1 MNPITMYRELA
12 AAGTMLA
19 SYPLDYLIRLGLP
32 VGIRLSRDAVI
43 LSHGLGG
50 DRTNLAALAA
60 WVRLAG
66 FNNVHFFEYP
76 TRQPID
82 ESAAKLVEM
91 IARNDAGS
99 GIHLIGHSL
108 GGTISRIAASRIAA
122 ANISESVV
130 RSLVTL
136 AAPYQHSEPNR
147 HEIADRH
154 EIAIF
159 GDEDPIVRP
168 PGNEHRGVFKRIAV
182 LRNTGHLGVL
192 YHPETIRITLSE
204 LWESRVRGA

>member
-1 MNPITMYRELA
+1 MNPFTVYRELA

-32 VGIRLSRDAVI
+32 VGMRLSRDAVI

-66 FNNVHFFEYP
+66 FDNVHFFEYP

-82 ESAAKLVEM
+82 ESAAQLMEL
-91 IARNDAGS
+91 ITRSETGS

-108 GGTISRIAASRIAA
+108 GGTISRIAA
-122 ANISESVV
+122 ANMREGAV

-136 AAPYQHSEPNR
+136 AAPYQHSQPN
-147 HEIADRH
+147 RH

-168 PGNEHRGVFKRIAV
+168 PGSEYRGVFKRIAV

-192 YHPETIRITLSE
+192 YHPETIGIALAE
-204 LWESRVRGA
+204 LWKNRVRSA

>member
-1 MNPITMYRELA
+1 MNPFTVYRELA

-32 VGIRLSRDAVI
+32 VGMRLSRDAVI

-66 FNNVHFFEYP
+66 FDNVHFFEYP

-82 ESAAKLVEM
+82 ESAAQLAEM

-108 GGTISRIAASRIAA
+108 GGTISRIAA
-122 ANISESVV
+122 ANMREGAV

-136 AAPYQHSEPNR
+136 AAPYQHSQPN
-147 HEIADRH
+147 RH

-168 PGNEHRGVFKRIAV
+168 PESEHRGVFKRIAV

-192 YHPETIRITLSE
+192 YHPETIRIALAE
-204 LWESRVRGA
+204 LWESRVRSA

>member
-1 MNPITMYRELA
+1 
-12 AAGTMLA
+12 
-19 SYPLDYLIRLGLP
+19 
-32 VGIRLSRDAVI
+32 

-50 DRTNLAALAA
+50 DRANLAALAA

-66 FNNVHFFEYP
+66 FDNVHFFEYP

-82 ESAAKLVEM
+82 DSAAQLVEM
-91 IARNDAGS
+91 IARNNAGS

-108 GGTISRIAASRIAA
+108 GGTISRIAATNMREGAA
-122 ANISESVV
+122 

-136 AAPYQHSEPNR
+136 AAPYR
-147 HEIADRH
+147 HAQPSPT

-168 PGNEHRGVFKRIAV
+168 PKRESSSDGVVKRAV
-182 LRNTGHLGVL
+182 VLSNTGHLGVL
-192 YHPETIRITLSE
+192 YHPETIRITLAE
-204 LWESRVRGA
+204 LWGNRVRSA

>member
-1 MNPITMYRELA
+1 MNPFTMYRELA
-12 AAGTMLA
+12 CARTMRA
-19 SYPLDYLIRLGLP
+19 SYQLDYLIRLGLP

-66 FNNVHFFEYP
+66 FDNVHFFEYP

-82 ESAAKLVEM
+82 ESAAQLAEM

-108 GGTISRIAASRIAA
+108 GGTISRIAA
-122 ANISESVV
+122 ANMREGAV

-136 AAPYQHSEPNR
+136 AAPYQHSQLN
-147 HEIADRH
+147 RH

-159 GDEDPIVRP
+159 ADGAPSVRP
-168 PGNEHRGVFKRIAV
+168 R
-182 LRNTGHLGVL
+182 
-192 YHPETIRITLSE
+192 
-204 LWESRVRGA
+204 

>member
-1 MNPITMYRELA
+1 MNPFTIYRELA
-12 AAGTMLA
+12 AAGTMVA

-50 DRTNLAALAA
+50 DRSNLVALAA
-60 WVRLAG
+60 WVRLGG
-66 FNNVHFFEYP
+66 FDNVHFFEYP

-82 ESAAKLVEM
+82 DSVAQLVEM
-91 IARNDAGS
+91 IARNGAGL
-99 GIHLIGHSL
+99 GVHLIGHSL
-108 GGTISRIAASRIAA
+108 GGTISRIATARVR
-122 ANISESVV
+122 EGVV

-136 AAPYQHSEPNR
+136 AAPYQHSQPN
-147 HEIADRH
+147 RH

-159 GDEDPIVRP
+159 GYEDPIVHP
-168 PGNEHRGVFKRIAV
+168 PKEEHRRVFKRIAV

-192 YHPETIRITLSE
+192 YHPATMRIALAE
-204 LWESRVRGA
+204 LWENRVRGA

>member
-1 MNPITMYRELA
+1 MNPFTMYRELA

-19 SYPLDYLIRLGLP
+19 SYPLDYLIRLGFP

-50 DRTNLAALAA
+50 DRANLAALAA

-66 FNNVHFFEYP
+66 FDNVHFFEYP

-82 ESAAKLVEM
+82 DSAAQLVEM
-91 IARNDAGS
+91 IAKNNAGS

-136 AAPYQHSEPNR
+136 AAPYRHSQPN
-147 HEIADRH
+147 RH

-159 GDEDPIVRP
+159 GDEDPIVLP
-168 PGNEHRGVFKRIAV
+168 PGSDYRGVFKRIAL

-192 YHPETIRITLSE
+192 YHPETIRITLAE
-204 LWESRVRGA
+204 LWGNRVRSA

>member
-1 MNPITMYRELA
+1 
-12 AAGTMLA
+12 MLA

-66 FNNVHFFEYP
+66 FDNVHFFEYP

-82 ESAAKLVEM
+82 ESAAQLMEL
-91 IARNDAGS
+91 ITRSETGS

-108 GGTISRIAASRIAA
+108 GGTISRIAA
-122 ANISESVV
+122 ANMREGAV

-136 AAPYQHSEPNR
+136 AAPYQHSQPN
-147 HEIADRH
+147 RH

-159 GDEDPIVRP
+159 GDEDPIVPP
-168 PGNEHRGVFKRIAV
+168 PGREYRGVFKRIAV

-192 YHPETIRITLSE
+192 YHPETIRIALAE
-204 LWESRVRGA
+204 LWNNRVRGA

>member
-1 MNPITMYRELA
+1 MYRELA

-66 FNNVHFFEYP
+66 FDNVHFFEYP

-82 ESAAKLVEM
+82 ESAAQLAEM

-108 GGTISRIAASRIAA
+108 GGTISRIAA
-122 ANISESVV
+122 ANMREGAV

-136 AAPYQHSEPNR
+136 AAPYQHSQPN
-147 HEIADRH
+147 RH

-168 PGNEHRGVFKRIAV
+168 PESEHRGVFKRIAV

-192 YHPETIRITLSE
+192 YHPETIRIALAE
-204 LWESRVRGA
+204 LWESRVRSA

>member
-1 MNPITMYRELA
+1 MNPFTMYRELA

-32 VGIRLSRDAVI
+32 VGIRLSCDAVI

-50 DRTNLAALAA
+50 NRTNLAALAA

-66 FNNVHFFEYP
+66 FDNVHFFEYP
-76 TRQPID
+76 TRHPID
-82 ESAAKLVEM
+82 ESAAQLMEM
-91 IARNDAGS
+91 IARNNAGS

-108 GGTISRIAASRIAA
+108 GGTISRIAA
-122 ANISESVV
+122 ANMCEGAM

-136 AAPYQHSEPNR
+136 AAPYQHSQPN
-147 HEIADRH
+147 RH

-168 PGNEHRGVFKRIAV
+168 PGSEYRGVFKRIAV

-192 YHPETIRITLSE
+192 YHPETIRIALAE
-204 LWESRVRGA
+204 LWKNRVRSA

>member
-1 MNPITMYRELA
+1 MNPFTVYRELA

-66 FNNVHFFEYP
+66 FDNVHFFEYP

-82 ESAAKLVEM
+82 ESAAQLAEM

-108 GGTISRIAASRIAA
+108 GGTISRIAA
-122 ANISESVV
+122 ANMREGAV

-136 AAPYQHSEPNR
+136 AAPYQHSQPN
-147 HEIADRH
+147 RH

-168 PGNEHRGVFKRIAV
+168 PESEHRGVFKRIAV

-192 YHPETIRITLSE
+192 YHPETIRIALAE
-204 LWESRVRGA
+204 LWESRVRSA

>member
-1 MNPITMYRELA
+1 MNPFTMYRELA

-19 SYPLDYLIRLGLP
+19 SYPLDYLIRLGLS

-50 DRTNLAALAA
+50 DRTNLGALAA

-66 FNNVHFFEYP
+66 FDNVHFFEYP

-82 ESAAKLVEM
+82 ESAAQLMEL
-91 IARNDAGS
+91 ITRSETGS

-108 GGTISRIAASRIAA
+108 GGTISRIAA
-122 ANISESVV
+122 ANMREGAV

-136 AAPYQHSEPNR
+136 AAPYQHSQPN
-147 HEIADRH
+147 RH

-168 PGNEHRGVFKRIAV
+168 PESEHRGVFKRIAV

-192 YHPETIRITLSE
+192 YHPETIRIALAE
-204 LWESRVRGA
+204 LWKNRVRGA

>member
-1 MNPITMYRELA
+1 MNPFTMYRELA

-66 FNNVHFFEYP
+66 FDNVHFFEYP

-82 ESAAKLVEM
+82 ESAAQLAEM

-108 GGTISRIAASRIAA
+108 GGTISRIAA
-122 ANISESVV
+122 ANMREGAV

-136 AAPYQHSEPNR
+136 AAPYQHSQPN
-147 HEIADRH
+147 RH

-168 PGNEHRGVFKRIAV
+168 PESEHRGVFKRIAV

-192 YHPETIRITLSE
+192 YHPETIRIALAE
-204 LWESRVRGA
+204 LWESRVRSA

>member
-1 MNPITMYRELA
+1 MNPFTIYRELA

-19 SYPLDYLIRLGLP
+19 SYPLDYLIRLRLP
-32 VGIRLSRDAVI
+32 VGLRLSRDAVI

-66 FNNVHFFEYP
+66 FDNVHFFEYP

-82 ESAAKLVEM
+82 KSAAQLAET
-91 IARNDAGS
+91 ITRNGAGLDV
-99 GIHLIGHSL
+99 HLIGHSL
-108 GGTISRIAASRIAA
+108 GGMISRIAAARVREGA
-122 ANISESVV
+122 V

-136 AAPYQHSEPNR
+136 ASPYR
-147 HEIADRH
+147 HAKPSPT

-168 PGNEHRGVFKRIAV
+168 PKRESSGNAVFKRAV
-182 LRNTGHLGVL
+182 VLSNTGHLGVL
-192 YHPETIRITLSE
+192 YHPETIRIGLAE
-204 LWESRVRGA
+204 LWENRVRSA

>member
-1 MNPITMYRELA
+1 MNPFTMYRELA

-66 FNNVHFFEYP
+66 FDNVHFFEYP

-82 ESAAKLVEM
+82 ESAAQLAEM

-108 GGTISRIAASRIAA
+108 GGTISRIAA
-122 ANISESVV
+122 ANMREGAV

-136 AAPYQHSEPNR
+136 AAPYQHSQPN
-147 HEIADRH
+147 RH

-168 PGNEHRGVFKRIAV
+168 PESEHRGVFKRIAV
-182 LRNTGHLGVL
+182 LHNTGHLGVL
-192 YHPETIRITLSE
+192 YHPDTIRIALAE
-204 LWESRVRGA
+204 LWESRVRSA

>member
-1 MNPITMYRELA
+1 MNPFTMYRELA

-82 ESAAKLVEM
+82 ESAAQLTEM

-108 GGTISRIAASRIAA
+108 GGTISRIAA
-122 ANISESVV
+122 ANMRDGAV

-136 AAPYQHSEPNR
+136 AAPYQHSQPN
-147 HEIADRH
+147 RH

-168 PGNEHRGVFKRIAV
+168 PESEHRGVFKRIAV

-192 YHPETIRITLSE
+192 YHPETIRIALAE
-204 LWESRVRGA
+204 LWKNRVRSA

>member
-1 MNPITMYRELA
+1 MNPFTMYRELA

-19 SYPLDYLIRLGLP
+19 SYPLDYLIRLRLP

-50 DRTNLAALAA
+50 DRTNLVALAA
-60 WVRLAG
+60 GVRLAG
-66 FNNVHFFEYP
+66 FDNVHFFEYS

-82 ESAAKLVEM
+82 KSAVQLAETIM
-91 IARNDAGS
+91 RNDAGS
-99 GIHLIGHSL
+99 GVHLIGHSL
-108 GGTISRIAASRIAA
+108 GGTISRIAAARVR
-122 ANISESVV
+122 EGVV

-136 AAPYQHSEPNR
+136 AAPYRHAEPSPT
-147 HEIADRH
+147 

-168 PGNEHRGVFKRIAV
+168 PKHESPSDGVFKRAV
-182 LRNTGHLGVL
+182 VLGNTGHLGVL
-192 YHPETIRITLSE
+192 YHPATIRIALAE
-204 LWESRVRGA
+204 LWKNRVRGA

>member
-1 MNPITMYRELA
+1 MNPFTMYRELA

-19 SYPLDYLIRLGLP
+19 SYPLDYLIRLGFP

-50 DRTNLAALAA
+50 DRANLAALAA

-66 FNNVHFFEYP
+66 FDNVHFFEYP

-82 ESAAKLVEM
+82 DSAAQLVEM
-91 IARNDAGS
+91 IARNNAGS

-122 ANISESVV
+122 ANIREGVV

-136 AAPYQHSEPNR
+136 AAPYRRSQPNP
-147 HEIADRH
+147 H

-168 PGNEHRGVFKRIAV
+168 PGSEYRGVFKRIAV
-182 LRNTGHLGVL
+182 LHNTGHLGVL
-192 YHPETIRITLSE
+192 YHPETIRITLAE
-204 LWESRVRGA
+204 LWGNRVPSA

>member
-1 MNPITMYRELA
+1 MNPFTMYRELA

-19 SYPLDYLIRLGLP
+19 SYPLDCLIRLGLP
-32 VGIRLSRDAVI
+32 VGIRLSRDAVT

-66 FNNVHFFEYP
+66 FDNVHFFEYP

-82 ESAAKLVEM
+82 ESAAQLIEL
-91 IARNDAGS
+91 ITRSETGS

-108 GGTISRIAASRIAA
+108 GGTISRIAA
-122 ANISESVV
+122 ANMREGAV

-136 AAPYQHSEPNR
+136 AAPYQHSQPN
-147 HEIADRH
+147 RH

-168 PGNEHRGVFKRIAV
+168 PESEHRGVFKRIAV

-192 YHPETIRITLSE
+192 YHPETIRIALAE
-204 LWESRVRGA
+204 LWESRVRSA

>member
-1 MNPITMYRELA
+1 MNPITTYRELA

-32 VGIRLSRDAVI
+32 VGIRLSCDAVI

-50 DRTNLAALAA
+50 DRTNLVALAA

-66 FNNVHFFEYP
+66 FDNVHFFEYP
-76 TRQPID
+76 TRQPIY
-82 ESAAKLVEM
+82 ESVAQLVEL

-108 GGTISRIAASRIAA
+108 GGTISRIAATNMREGA
-122 ANISESVV
+122 V

-136 AAPYQHSEPNR
+136 AAPYR
-147 HEIADRH
+147 HAQPGPM

-159 GDEDPIVRP
+159 GDQDPIVRP
-168 PGNEHRGVFKRIAV
+168 PGRGYRGVFKRIAV

-192 YHPETIRITLSE
+192 YHPEAIRIALAE
-204 LWESRVRGA
+204 LWKNRVRSA

>member
-1 MNPITMYRELA
+1 MNPFTMYRELA

-82 ESAAKLVEM
+82 ESAAQLTEM

-108 GGTISRIAASRIAA
+108 GGTISRIAA
-122 ANISESVV
+122 ANMRDGAV

-136 AAPYQHSEPNR
+136 AAPYQHSQPN
-147 HEIADRH
+147 RH

-168 PGNEHRGVFKRIAV
+168 PESEHRGVFKRIAV

-192 YHPETIRITLSE
+192 YHPETIRIALAE
-204 LWESRVRGA
+204 LWKNRVRGA

>member
-1 MNPITMYRELA
+1 MYRELA

-32 VGIRLSRDAVI
+32 VGLRLSRDAVI

-50 DRTNLAALAA
+50 DRTNLVALAA
-60 WVRLAG
+60 GVRLAG
-66 FNNVHFFEYP
+66 FGNVHFFEYP

-82 ESAAKLVEM
+82 KSAAQLAEL
-91 IARNDAGS
+91 IARNNAGS

-108 GGTISRIAASRIAA
+108 GGTISRIAAVNMREGA
-122 ANISESVV
+122 V

-136 AAPYQHSEPNR
+136 AAPYQHSQPNR
-147 HEIADRH
+147 HEV
-154 EIAIF
+154 AIF
-159 GDEDPIVRP
+159 GDEDPIVHP
-168 PGNEHRGVFKRIAV
+168 PREEHRGVFKRIAV

-192 YHPETIRITLSE
+192 YHPATMRIVLAE
-204 LWESRVRGA
+204 LRENRVSGAS

>member
-1 MNPITMYRELA
+1 MNPFTIYRELA

-32 VGIRLSRDAVI
+32 VGIRFSRDAVI

-66 FNNVHFFEYP
+66 FDNVHFFEYP

-82 ESAAKLVEM
+82 KSAAQLAET
-91 IARNDAGS
+91 ITRNGAGL
-99 GIHLIGHSL
+99 GVHLIGHSL
-108 GGTISRIAASRIAA
+108 GGTISRVAA
-122 ANISESVV
+122 ARVREGTV

-136 AAPYQHSEPNR
+136 ASPYGHAQPSPT
-147 HEIADRH
+147 

-168 PGNEHRGVFKRIAV
+168 PKRESSSDGAFKRAV
-182 LRNTGHLGVL
+182 VLSNTGHLGVL
-192 YHPETIRITLSE
+192 YHPATIRIALAE
-204 LWESRVRGA
+204 LWENRLRGA

>member
-1 MNPITMYRELA
+1 MYRELA

-32 VGIRLSRDAVI
+32 VGLRLSRDAVI

-50 DRTNLAALAA
+50 DRTNLVALAA
-60 WVRLAG
+60 LVRLAG
-66 FNNVHFFEYP
+66 FDNVHFLEYP

-82 ESAAKLVEM
+82 KSVAQLVEL
-91 IARNDAGS
+91 IARNNAGS

-108 GGTISRIAASRIAA
+108 GGTISRIAAVNLHEGA
-122 ANISESVV
+122 V

-136 AAPYQHSEPNR
+136 AAPYQHSQPNR
-147 HEIADRH
+147 HEV
-154 EIAIF
+154 AIF
-159 GDEDPIVRP
+159 GDEDPIVHP
-168 PGNEHRGVFKRIAV
+168 PREEHRGVFKRIAV

-192 YHPETIRITLSE
+192 YHPATMRIVLAE
-204 LWESRVRGA
+204 LRENRVSGAS